1 MFVKDTVN
9 KTELDLSKE
18 QLIEMIAHQNRQV
31 DLVFAEKKTDED
43 GYLSWNQ
50 ENWVSLDGRRFICSY
65 FRDGKALS
73 DYSGYNSSDIQNYF
87 FPEKAK
93 EVLLG

>member
-1 MFVKDTVN
+1 MLVKDTVK
-9 KTELDLSKE
+9 KTELDLTRDE
-18 QLIEMIAHQNRQV
+18 LVDLMDNGNRQV
-31 DLVFAEKKTDED
+31 DLVFAEKKTDEE

-50 ENWVSLDGRRFICSY
+50 ENWTSIAPGRFVCSY
-65 FRDGKALS
+65 FRDGKALN
-73 DYSGYNSSDIQNYF
+73 DYAGYNSSDIVNYF